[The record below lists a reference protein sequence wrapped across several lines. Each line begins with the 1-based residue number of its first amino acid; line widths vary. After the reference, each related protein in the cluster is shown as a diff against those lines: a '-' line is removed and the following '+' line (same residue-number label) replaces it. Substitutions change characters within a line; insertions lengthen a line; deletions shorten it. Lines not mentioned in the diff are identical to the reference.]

1 MPGME
6 SSGASLPGSRPTSQ
20 IMQQVIGLTV
30 FDLPLDY
37 YSTYAAEIEALTLED
52 VQRAAV
58 DRLDE
63 EGLTVVI
70 VGDREAIEP
79 GLREI
84 GLPVVPVDYEGR
96 RLD

>member
-1 MPGME
+1 M
-6 SSGASLPGSRPTSQ
+6 
-20 IMQQVIGLTV
+20 IGLTV

-37 YSTYAAEIEALTLED
+37 YSTYAAEIESLTLED
-52 VQRAAV
+52 VRRAAV

-63 EGLTVVI
+63 DGLTVVI

-84 GLPVVPVDYEGR
+84 GLPIVSVDYEGR